1 MAKMTKADI
10 QKRQLEIMTKMDEMD
25 EKTNAREAKMR
36 ALTSEE
42 QKGAL
47 TEEQKRELEALKA
60 EQRSQDIEYDALVR
74 ESAGL
79 SARAKA
85 MATGKDL
92 EQIREREDYGAKIRE
107 MVNDC
112 FTNRRA
118 ANATTIL
125 ANAITKDPGGDNNTE
140 ANLQAGGLIPV
151 EIRPIIDTK
160 VPGTELPDDLVM
172 VTGVTGTQVIPYSI
186 NDVKFTVEGEVTK
199 VNEQPLDFANITTS
213 PKRVAASVP
222 VSRRAVANAAFDI
235 IAFITYKFQKGWAI
249 FRALHI
255 YAHGNYTK
263 LQSPFAQVTVK
274 ELTLDE
280 NIGKNLAKEIA
291 EMYDLGFEGDP
302 ELIFDKTTEVDLKF
316 TKLIP
321 GTTDSNRTVVEN
333 GQCVGYRYHI
343 SPFVDYTIDANGV
356 ASKDFVG
363 EGENKKAV
371 RYIAIGHFGYLNEQ
385 VYADG
390 IEFNIDGTSSANF
403 DRNVIALG
411 MGLDYSLVEMSSK
424 VNGNTSG
431 KPQAFKL
438 IKLIE
443 PASSNEIGG

>member
-10 QKRQLEIMTKMDEMD
+10 EKRQLDIMTKIDEMD
-25 EKTNAREAKMR
+25 EKTNVREAKMR
-36 ALTSEE
+36 TLTSEE
-42 QKGAL
+42 QK
-47 TEEQKRELEALKA
+47 EEREKLMA
-60 EQRSQDIEYDALVR
+60 EQRTQDIEYDALVR

-85 MATGKDL
+85 MATGKEL
-92 EQIREREDYGAKIRE
+92 SQIREREDYGAKIRE

-112 FTNRRA
+112 FNNRRA

-125 ANAITKDPGGDNNTE
+125 ANAIKDGSDQNVT
-140 ANLQAGGLIPV
+140 ANLEAGGLIPV

-160 VPGTELPDDLVM
+160 VSGIELPEDLVM

-199 VNEQPLDFANITTS
+199 VAEQALDFANITTS

-222 VSRRAVANAAFDI
+222 VSRRAVANVAFDI
-235 IAFITYKFQKGWAI
+235 IAFITYKFQKGWAM

-255 YAHGNYTK
+255 YAHGNYAK
-263 LQSPFAQVTVK
+263 LQSPFAQVDVVQ
-274 ELTLDE
+274 LTLDE

-291 EMYDLGFEGDP
+291 KMYDLGFEGDP
-302 ELIFDKTTEVDLKF
+302 EIIMDKTTEVDLKF

-321 GTTDSNRTVVEN
+321 GTTDSNRTVIQD
-333 GQCVGYRYHI
+333 GQCVGYRYHV
-343 SPFVDYTIDANGV
+343 SPYIDYSINAEGV
-356 ASKDFVG
+356 ATKG
-363 EGENKKAV
+363 ED
-371 RYIAIGHFGYLNEQ
+371 RYIGIGHFGYLNEQ

>member
-1 MAKMTKADI
+1 MATMTKAQI
-10 QKRQLEIMTKMDEMD
+10 EKRQLEIMTSLDEMD
-25 EKTNAREAKMR
+25 EKTNVREAKIR
-36 ALTSEE
+36 TLTSEE
-42 QKGAL
+42 QKG
-47 TEEQKRELEALKA
+47 TITDEQKRELAALMA
-60 EQRSQDIEYDALVR
+60 EQREQDRQYDKLVR

-79 SARAKA
+79 STRIKD
-85 MATGKDL
+85 MAT
-92 EQIREREDYGAKIRE
+92 REEAKNIKIREDYGAKIRE

-125 ANAITKDPGGDNNTE
+125 ANAVTTGADQNTT
-140 ANLQAGGLIPV
+140 ANLEAGGLIPV
-151 EIRPIIDTK
+151 EIKPIIDTK
-160 VPGTELPDDLVM
+160 VPGIELPEDLVM
-172 VTGVTGTQVIPYSI
+172 VTGVTGTRVIPYSI

-199 VNEQPLDFANITTS
+199 VAEQALDFANITTS

-235 IAFITYKFQKGWAI
+235 IAFITYKFQKGWAM

-255 YAHGNYTK
+255 YAHGNYAK
-263 LQSPFAQVTVK
+263 LQSPFAQVTV
-274 ELTLDE
+274 ETLTLDE
-280 NIGKNLAKEIA
+280 NIGKNLAKKVA

-302 ELIFDKTTEVDLKF
+302 EIIMDKTTEVDLKF

-321 GTTDSNRTVVEN
+321 GTTDSNRTVIQD
-333 GQCVGYRYHI
+333 GQCVGYRYHV
-343 SPFVDYTIDANGV
+343 SPYIDYSIDADGV
-356 ASKDFVG
+356 ATKGND
-363 EGENKKAV
+363 
-371 RYIAIGHFGYLNEQ
+371 RYIGIGHFGYLNEQ

-424 VNGNTSG
+424 VNGGLAAPNNG

-438 IKLIE
+438 IKLVE
-443 PASSNEIGG
+443 PVSSNEIGD

>member
-1 MAKMTKADI
+1 MPKMTKADI
-10 QKRQLEIMTKMDEMD
+10 EKRQLEILTKLDEMD
-25 EKTNAREAKMR
+25 EKTNVREAKMR
-36 ALTSEE
+36 TLTSEE
-42 QKGAL
+42 QK
-47 TEEQKRELEALKA
+47 EEREKLMA
-60 EQRSQDIEYDALVR
+60 EQRTQDIEYDALVR

-85 MATGKDL
+85 MATGKEL
-92 EQIREREDYGAKIRE
+92 SQIREREDYGAKIRE

-125 ANAITKDPGGDNNTE
+125 ANAIKDGADQNVT
-140 ANLQAGGLIPV
+140 ANLEAGGLVPV

-160 VPGTELPDDLVM
+160 VTGIELPEDLVM

-199 VNEQPLDFANITTS
+199 VAEQALDFANITTS

-235 IAFITYKFQKGWAI
+235 VAFITYKFQKGWAM

-255 YAHGNYTK
+255 YAHGNYAK
-263 LQSPFAQVTVK
+263 LQSPFAQVDVV

-291 EMYDLGFEGDP
+291 KMYDLGFEGDP
-302 ELIFDKTTEVDLKF
+302 EIIMDKTTEVDLKF
-316 TKLIP
+316 AKLIP
-321 GTTDSNRTVVEN
+321 GTTDSNCTVIQD
-333 GQCVGYRYHI
+333 GQCVGYRYHV
-343 SPFVDYTIDANGV
+343 SPYIDYSINAEGV
-356 ASKDFVG
+356 ATKG
-363 EGENKKAV
+363 ED
-371 RYIAIGHFGYLNEQ
+371 RYIGIGHFGYLNEQ

-424 VNGNTSG
+424 VNGNTNG

-438 IKLIE
+438 IKLVE

>member
-10 QKRQLEIMTKMDEMD
+10 EKRQLEILTKLDEMD
-25 EKTNAREAKMR
+25 EKTNVREAKMR
-36 ALTSEE
+36 TLTSEE
-42 QKGAL
+42 QK
-47 TEEQKRELEALKA
+47 EEREKRMA
-60 EQRSQDIEYDALVR
+60 EQRTQDIEYDALVR

-85 MATGKDL
+85 MATGKEL
-92 EQIREREDYGAKIRE
+92 SQIREREDYGAKIRE

-125 ANAITKDPGGDNNTE
+125 SNAIKDGADQNAT
-140 ANLQAGGLIPV
+140 ANLEAGGLVPV

-160 VPGTELPDDLVM
+160 VTGIELPEDLVM

-199 VNEQPLDFANITTS
+199 VAEQALDFANITTS

-235 IAFITYKFQKGWAI
+235 VAFITYKFQKGWAM

-255 YAHGNYTK
+255 YAHGNYAK
-263 LQSPFAQVTVK
+263 LQSPFAQVDVV

-291 EMYDLGFEGDP
+291 KMYDLGFEGDP
-302 ELIFDKTTEVDLKF
+302 EIIMDKTTEVDLKF

-321 GTTDSNRTVVEN
+321 GTTDSNRTVIQD
-333 GQCVGYRYHI
+333 GQCVGYRYHV
-343 SPFVDYTIDANGV
+343 SPYIDYSINAEGV
-356 ASKDFVG
+356 ATKG
-363 EGENKKAV
+363 ED
-371 RYIAIGHFGYLNEQ
+371 RYIGIGHFGYLNEQ

>member
-10 QKRQLEIMTKMDEMD
+10 EKRQLEIMTKLDEMD
-25 EKTNAREAKMR
+25 EKTNVREAKMR
-36 ALTSEE
+36 TLTSEE
-42 QKGAL
+42 QK
-47 TEEQKRELEALKA
+47 EEREKLMA
-60 EQRSQDIEYDALVR
+60 EQRTQDIEYDALVR

-85 MATGKDL
+85 MATGKEL
-92 EQIREREDYGAKIRE
+92 SQIREREDYGAKIRE

-112 FTNRRA
+112 FNNRRA

-125 ANAITKDPGGDNNTE
+125 ANAVKDGADQNVT
-140 ANLQAGGLIPV
+140 ANLEAGGLVPV

-160 VPGTELPDDLVM
+160 VTGIELPEDLVM

-199 VNEQPLDFANITTS
+199 VAEQALDFANITTS

-235 IAFITYKFQKGWAI
+235 IAFITYKFQKGWAM

-255 YAHGNYTK
+255 YAHGEYTK
-263 LQSPFAQVTVK
+263 LQSPFAQVDVVQ
-274 ELTLDE
+274 LTLDE

-291 EMYDLGFEGDP
+291 KMYDLGFEGDP
-302 ELIFDKTTEVDLKF
+302 EIIMDKTTEVDLKF

-321 GTTDSNRTVVEN
+321 GTTDSNRTVIQD
-333 GQCVGYRYHI
+333 GQCVGYRYHV
-343 SPFVDYTIDANGV
+343 SPYIDYSINAQGV
-356 ASKDFVG
+356 ATKG
-363 EGENKKAV
+363 ED
-371 RYIAIGHFGYLNEQ
+371 RYIGIGHFGYLNEQ

-424 VNGNTSG
+424 VNGNTNG

-438 IKLIE
+438 IKLVE

>member
-1 MAKMTKADI
+1 MATMTKAQI
-10 QKRQLEIMTKMDEMD
+10 EKRQLEIMTKMDEMD

-42 QKGAL
+42 QKG
-47 TEEQKRELEALKA
+47 TITDEQKRELEALKA
-60 EQRSQDIEYDALVR
+60 EQRSQDVEYDALVR
-74 ESAGL
+74 ESTGL

-85 MATGKDL
+85 MATGKEL

-107 MVNDC
+107 MIQDC
-112 FTNRRA
+112 YTNRRA

-125 ANAITKDPGGDNNTE
+125 ANAITTGTDKNEN
-140 ANLQAGGLIPV
+140 ANLEAGGLIPV

-160 VPGTELPDDLVM
+160 VPGTELPEDLVM

-199 VNEQPLDFANITTS
+199 VEEQALDFANITTS
-213 PKRVAASVP
+213 PKRVCASVP
-222 VSRRAVANAAFDI
+222 VSRRAVAQAAFDI
-235 IAFITYKFQKGWAI
+235 VAFLIFKFQKGWAQ

-255 YAHGNYTK
+255 YAHGEYEK
-263 LQSPFAQVTVK
+263 LQSPFAQVDVV
-274 ELTLDE
+274 ELALDE

-291 EMYDLGFEGDP
+291 KMYDLGFEGDP
-302 ELIFDKTTEVDLKF
+302 EIIMDKTTEVDLKF

-321 GTTDSNRTVVEN
+321 GTTDSNRTVVQD
-333 GQCVGYRYHI
+333 GQCVGYRYHV
-343 SPFVDYTIDANGV
+343 SPFIDYALDEHGIGTKDATY
-356 ASKDFVG
+356 
-363 EGENKKAV
+363 
-371 RYIAIGHFGYLNEQ
+371 RYIGIGHFGYLNEQ

-411 MGLDYSLVEMSSK
+411 MGLDYSLVELSSK